1 MPDFYSV
8 LLGFNELCA
17 VLLDFTGFYR
27 VLPSWYRIL
36 LGFTV
41 FLLFYWVLLD
51 FTGFY
56 QVLLGFT
63 KLVLGF
69 TGLEWVR
76 PFFSDFP
83 LTAFSVSMGS
93 RRRSQLSAPTLD
105 RA

>member
-1 MPDFYSV
+1 MCCVTGFYWI
-8 LLGFNELCA
+8 LPGFTKL
-17 VLLDFTGFYR
+17 VSDFTGFY
-27 VLPSWYRIL
+27 WF
-36 LGFTV
+36 FTE
-41 FLLFYWVLLD
+41 FYWVLLD